1 MMSVSQCT
9 WSDVADGWDRWRD
22 RIEDGDG
29 VITEALLAAAGPL
42 PGARVL
48 ELAAGTGEV
57 AARLAAEVGASG
69 SVLASD
75 EAEGMVKLL
84 TARLSGLANVT
95 VDRLDLCAIAL
106 DDHSVDA
113 AVCRMGL
120 MLVADAAS
128 AAGEVR
134 RVLRPGGR
142 FAVAVWADPASNPW
156 LTATGMAAVMQ
167 GLLPGPPSNAHGG
180 PFSLADPEALRTL
193 LEHAGF
199 ADVAVVGVEG
209 SRRYAAAEEIVDMS
223 TSLAPPLHA
232 ALAAAP
238 PEETSALTDT
248 VRQLTSSYVVD
259 GRLELPL
266 KAWVASGTA

>member
-1 MMSVSQCT
+1 MSVSQYT

-57 AARLAAEVGASG
+57 AARLAAEVGPDG

-75 EAEGMVKLL
+75 GAEGMVGLL

-95 VDRLDLCAIAL
+95 VARLDLGDIAL
-106 DDHSVDA
+106 DDDAVDA
-113 AVCRMGL
+113 VVCRMGL
-120 MLVADAAS
+120 MLVDDSARAAS
-128 AAGEVR
+128 EVR

-142 FAVAVWADPASNPW
+142 FAVAVWADPAANPW
-156 LTATGMAAVMQ
+156 LAVTGMAAVMQ
-167 GLLPGPPSNAHGG
+167 GLLPGPPPNAPGG
-180 PFSLADPEALRTL
+180 PFSLAGPGALRTL

-199 ADVAVVGVEG
+199 GGVDVVGAEG

-223 TSLAPPLHA
+223 SSLAPPLHG
-232 ALAAAP
+232 ALATAS
-238 PEETSALTDT
+238 PEQRAALTDT

-259 GRLELPL
+259 GGLELPL

>member
-1 MMSVSQCT
+1 MSVSQCT
-9 WSDVADGWDRWRD
+9 WSDVADGWDRWRH

-29 VITEALLAAAGPL
+29 IITEALLAAAGPL

-57 AARLAAEVGASG
+57 AARLAVEVAPDG

-75 EAEGMVKLL
+75 EAAGMVGLL
-84 TARLSGLANVT
+84 TTRLSGIANVT
-95 VDRLDLCAIAL
+95 VDRLDLGDIAL
-106 DDHSVDA
+106 DDDA
-113 AVCRMGL
+113 FDAVVCRMGL
-120 MLVADAAS
+120 MLVADPARACS
-128 AAGEVR
+128 EVR

-142 FAVAVWADPASNPW
+142 FAVAVWADPAANPW
-156 LTATGMAAVMQ
+156 LAVTGMAAVMQ
-167 GLLPGPPSNAHGG
+167 RLLPAPAPNAHGG
-180 PFSLADPEALRTL
+180 PFSLADPEALRML

-199 ADVAVVGVEG
+199 SEVEVVAAEG
-209 SRRYAAAEEIVDMS
+209 SRRYARAEEIVDMS

-232 ALAAAP
+232 ALAAARP
-238 PEETSALTDT
+238 GQTAALTGT

-259 GRLELPL
+259 GGLELPL